1 MRSPDADPQLRRWVV
16 WSLIAIPL
24 GIGVAVYCGRRL
36 LESGAAWA
44 SGGSDGR
51 WMGLF
56 FGILFVG
63 MGCMALWNWLFAR
76 PLTPEEER
84 LRTMMRDWQRERD
97 RFTGGGGS

>member
-1 MRSPDADPQLRRWVV
+1 MQNLKNDYKLRQWVV

-24 GIGVAVYCGRRL
+24 GGGIALYCGWHL
-36 LESGAAWA
+36 LKLDAPWTSN
-44 SGGSDGR
+44 DGR

-56 FGILFVG
+56 IGVLFVG

-84 LRTMMRDWQRERD
+84 LRDMMRDWQRERE
-97 RFTGGGGS
+97 RFPGGGGF

>member
-1 MRSPDADPQLRRWVV
+1 MQNLKNDYKLRQWVV

-24 GIGVAVYCGRRL
+24 GGGIALYCGWHL
-36 LESGAAWA
+36 LKLDAPWA
-44 SGGSDGR
+44 SGDGR

-56 FGILFVG
+56 MGVLFVG

-84 LRTMMRDWQRERD
+84 LRDMMRDWQQERER
-97 RFTGGGGS
+97 FPGGGGF